1 MTRRG
6 SDSIRCSGRFH
17 ARHAHLDRGSH
28 CATRTAR
35 GQRFGSREL
44 NAGRRSWTDAGKGGS
59 ARVSSR
65 AVASGV
71 RWRCGKPRTL
81 GELYERK
88 NRARHGVAGLKQ
100 GGGMRSDPPSASA
113 GGASRRR
120 DRRRDW
126 RVADLP
132 RRPVLFVNPR
142 SGNGTAARVG
152 VAERARELGIEVIT
166 LGSGSRLVELV
177 RVAVENGADAL
188 GMAGGDGS
196 LSVVA
201 AAAAANG
208 LPFVCIPAGTR
219 NHFAGDLGLNRR
231 DPVAALRAFGDGL
244 EGRIDLGEVNGRPFL
259 NNVSLGV
266 YGEAVRTS
274 AYREAKVR
282 TLVETAERV
291 LGPSGQAPGLRLVD
305 DEGREHDHAL
315 IVIVSNNPYALDR
328 LPARGARPALDGGR
342 LGIVVLDAPSRGPH
356 QPGRAWTA
364 PALEVSASAAVHAGI
379 DGEAVELDPPLRF
392 AIRPAALRVRV
403 PRGHGS
409 G

>member
-1 MTRRG
+1 M
-6 SDSIRCSGRFH
+6 
-17 ARHAHLDRGSH
+17 
-28 CATRTAR
+28 RT
-35 GQRFGSREL
+35 
-44 NAGRRSWTDAGKGGS
+44 
-59 ARVSSR
+59 
-65 AVASGV
+65 
-71 RWRCGKPRTL
+71 
-81 GELYERK
+81 
-88 NRARHGVAGLKQ
+88 
-100 GGGMRSDPPSASA
+100 DPPSASA

-120 DRRRDW
+120 DRRPDW

-392 AIRPAALRVRV
+392 ALRPAALRVRV